1 MARPVHER
9 WGTTPLGEFYPAL
22 CGLSPMALPE
32 TTTEQAQVTCPE
44 CVLKRRATAVR
55 NLAAPVQG

>member
-9 WGTTPLGEFYPAL
+9 WGSTPLGEFFPAL
-22 CGLSPMALPE
+22 CGLSPVMAPE
-32 TTTEQAQVTCPE
+32 TTTDPALVTCPE
-44 CVLKRRATAVR
+44 CVLKRRAAAVR